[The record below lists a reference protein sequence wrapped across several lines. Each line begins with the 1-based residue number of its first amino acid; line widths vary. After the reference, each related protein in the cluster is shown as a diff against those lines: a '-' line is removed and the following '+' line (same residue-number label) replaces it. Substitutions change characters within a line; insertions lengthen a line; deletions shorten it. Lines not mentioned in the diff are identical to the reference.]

1 MDIILPDVRLVTTG
15 EQVILLDVWARGVRV
30 AQRGFDVLVRQRLV
44 RLLVQKLVNIP
55 AWKRDILLRLLV
67 SFGFPKDQECQK
79 VGLNHIVEVP
89 PDFRLQ
95 RLILAF
101 QLEALQE
108 LGRNLL
114 RLRNEFHRFN
124 RVFLIMERVV
134 RQDIIH
140 QQSPLPR
147 INSLLVSRLKLK
159 QGQICLESF
168 PDVVIW
174 EIGQIM
180 LHAVDGQRIW
190 NVNYSL
196 SYLDVADGHR

>member
-1 MDIILPDVRLVTTG
+1 M
-15 EQVILLDVWARGVRV
+15 

-44 RLLVQKLVNIP
+44 RLLVQELVNIP
-55 AWKRDILLRLLV
+55 SGKRDILLRLLV

-95 RLILAF
+95 RLILAL

-124 RVFLIMERVV
+124 RVFLIMERVI

-140 QQSPLPR
+140 
-147 INSLLVSRLKLK
+147 
-159 QGQICLESF
+159 
-168 PDVVIW
+168 
-174 EIGQIM
+174 
-180 LHAVDGQRIW
+180 
-190 NVNYSL
+190 
-196 SYLDVADGHR
+196 